1 MAKST
6 AGIGPKGKAKIADVM
21 SEWKAGT
28 LHSGSKTGP
37 KVLSQKQ
44 GIAIALA
51 QARKA
56 SRAHKSGGRGG
67 K

>member
-6 AGIGPKGKAKIADVM
+6 AGIGPKGQRKLATTM
-21 SEWKAGT
+21 HEWGKGS
-28 LHSGSKTGP
+28 LHSRSKKGP
-37 KVLSQKQ
+37 VVQSQDQ
-44 GIAIALA
+44 AVAIALN

-56 SRAHKSGGRGG
+56 SHARK